1 MTEAYKLIGWPIKEQ
16 FDFYQEAVEAL
27 KEEGEEIMDDLENIP
42 EDIKR
47 AFLKIVD
54 ENVEVSTVS
63 IIGKLK
69 LVNTSGDGIDKNKD
83 TLNEVMNLIEAPM
96 ETRKLTLSYIGAPF
110 YRLEIVSKDYL
121 DAENILSNTLE
132 VLENITSQNNGKF
145 EFIRD

>member
-1 MTEAYKLIGWPIKEQ
+1 
-16 FDFYQEAVEAL
+16 
-27 KEEGEEIMDDLENIP
+27 MDDLENIP

-83 TLNEVMNLIEAPM
+83 TLNEVMNVIEAPM

-121 DAENILSNTLE
+121 DAENILSDTL
-132 VLENITSQNNGKF
+132 
-145 EFIRD
+145 